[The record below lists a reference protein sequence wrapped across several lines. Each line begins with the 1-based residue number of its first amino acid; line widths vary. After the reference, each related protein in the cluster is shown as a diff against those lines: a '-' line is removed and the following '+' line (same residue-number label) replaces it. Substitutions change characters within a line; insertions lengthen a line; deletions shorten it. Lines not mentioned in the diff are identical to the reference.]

1 VLDGVLWR
9 PYDSSMFQFY
19 FLSVS
24 ANLLAGLT
32 LSSDWFGR
40 KFPGLAA
47 AVSFLNTR
55 KGKLALGMTTILVG
69 FGTLFVPAE
78 APLVLGDLYPSAM
91 GMAMGIALLFE
102 VFKQD
107 ALLPGERSEK
117 ASKPERRAIVYRT
130 TLGVLGIASA
140 VLHFFLPERFLL

>member
-1 VLDGVLWR
+1 ML
-9 PYDSSMFQFY
+9 QFY

-24 ANLLAGLT
+24 VNLLAGMT
-32 LSSDWFGR
+32 LSSDWFGK
-40 KFPGLAA
+40 KFPGVAA
-47 AVSFLNTR
+47 AVSVLNTR
-55 KGKLALGMTTILVG
+55 RGRLALGLTTILVG
-69 FGTLFVPAE
+69 LGTLFVPAE
-78 APLVLGDLYPSAM
+78 SPLVLGDLYPSVM

-117 ASKPERRAIVYRT
+117 PGKPERRPIVYRT